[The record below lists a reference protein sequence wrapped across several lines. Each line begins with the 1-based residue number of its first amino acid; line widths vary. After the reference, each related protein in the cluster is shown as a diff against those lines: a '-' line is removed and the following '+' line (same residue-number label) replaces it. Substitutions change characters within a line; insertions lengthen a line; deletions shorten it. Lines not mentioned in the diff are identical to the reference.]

1 MIPVSGGLT
10 THPFICSIHKYM
22 PNVLFIFN
30 ERLYVIYTCVLRLT
44 ELLYHGTL
52 SHIIHIYLSVPV
64 CHLLGA
70 YTCTLLHIASSGSC
84 HCCKFDCYVT
94 PAIVQLLI
102 YLDCMCY
109 LIVFFI
115 INMYCFVFYFIG
127 LSHCVSK

>member
-1 MIPVSGGLT
+1 MIHVSGGRT

-30 ERLYVIYTCVLRLT
+30 ERLYIIYICVLRLT

-94 PAIVQLLI
+94 SAIVQLLI
-102 YLDCMCY
+102 YLDCTCMCC
-109 LIVFFI
+109 LIFF
-115 INMYCFVFYFIG
+115 Y
-127 LSHCVSK
+127 H